1 MLCCNNQIW
10 MIAKCDKQI
19 CSTHL
24 WFLNQEQRA
33 RITAV
38 GKFLTILNDGALLL
52 ALFGSEHIYL
62 YIMFILKLDQFVML
76 LSYET
81 VYRYMRCDCKNRCMR
96 CYWIRNLC

>member
-1 MLCCNNQIW
+1 MVLC
-10 MIAKCDKQI
+10 
-19 CSTHL
+19 
-24 WFLNQEQRA
+24 
-33 RITAV
+33 V
-38 GKFLTILNDGALLL
+38 L

-96 CYWIRNLC
+96 CY

>member
-1 MLCCNNQIW
+1 MFHTLMNFKSGTKGTINCCRKISNNSLTMVLC
-10 MIAKCDKQI
+10 
-19 CSTHL
+19 
-24 WFLNQEQRA
+24 
-33 RITAV
+33 V
-38 GKFLTILNDGALLL
+38 L

-96 CYWIRNLC
+96 CY